1 MNQSILMGRL
11 TRDPEVR
18 YSRGEDSIAIANFRL
33 AVNRPFRKNDDEET
47 ADYFSCT
54 AFGRLAEF
62 AEEYLRQGIKVL
74 VTGRLQNDNY
84 KNRDGERVYGV
95 RLILSNIEFAESK
108 NTNQDDRDEEQGQ
121 RGQRRSSSNGRGS
134 SGNSGR
140 DSERRGSGSGSGR
153 GRNSQ
158 SEERG
163 NSRSDSGRRSSGRRN
178 PDDEFMN
185 TDDADD
191 YAFN

>member
-18 YSRGEDSIAIANFRL
+18 YGRDDNGLAIANFRL
-33 AVNRPFRKNDDEET
+33 AVNRPYRKDDEDDT

-54 AFGRLAEF
+54 AFGKLAEF
-62 AEEYLRQGIKVL
+62 TERYLRQGIKVL

-108 NTNQDDRDEEQGQ
+108 NVNGNEDGEEERRD
-121 RGQRRSSSNGRGS
+121 GQRRSSSGGRSSRGGS
-134 SGNSGR
+134 DRNSENR
-140 DSERRGSGSGSGR
+140 GSGSGR
-153 GRNSQ
+153 GRNPQ
-158 SEERG
+158 SEGRG
-163 NSRSDSGRRSSGRRN
+163 NSRSDSGRRTSGRRN
-178 PDDEFMN
+178 TDEDFMD
-185 TDDADD
+185 TEDADD